1 MAKTAAKLSFLLMAA
16 LLTASTPVLSEET
29 TLLTYPAS
37 FFAGAQLA
45 TAYDM
50 VGRLPGFVYIS
61 GNNNRGYS
69 GTAGNVLVDGHRP
82 TAKTDDLTTILQRI
96 PVNQVDHI
104 DVIRGGAPGIDMQGQ
119 PVVANVVRKAEDS
132 TALILT
138 LNNDFYT
145 SGHDSPYGS
154 VEYIRKT
161 GGASYDLTF
170 SRLGTLSDDFIGD
183 GTESFLTPGQPATVV
198 AARRT
203 GPDRMGWSLNG
214 AATWPLL
221 GGSFG
226 VNLTMRSSAHNETL
240 YYAAPMAATYLD
252 SEKVRAGELGLHWD
266 GDIGPLEV
274 NLVGLERLNRNVSYE
289 PSSDWTGVSLF
300 DSLRDTDETIL
311 RATARYHVSPD
322 LTIESGAEGAYNTLD
337 GHTSDV
343 VNAVPQSIVGAD
355 AQVHEIRSEIFA
367 QGSWTISPDWSLEA
381 GSRAEFSTI
390 TANGVLPR
398 SFAFLKPR
406 LLLSWS
412 PWDGQQFRLRMER
425 VVGQLDFSNF
435 IATANVAF
443 NGIAAGNSNL
453 KPDQRWQ
460 MEGDYEWH
468 FWDKGALTLSILH
481 EDITDLV
488 DYVPLGNGQDGP
500 GNIPKAINNQFDIEF
515 ALPLDKVGLDGGQF
529 KGSLLWRDS
538 ALADPVTGETR
549 PISNVNDRNLL
560 LSYVQDVPGLNSTL
574 NLGAGLPFTRPS
586 YRIAQVTKLRLDLA
600 APYFTASWDYK
611 PKPDLDIL
619 FQARNFMSYVGELEQ
634 DDYAGPRN
642 VSGLSQIDDLN
653 IQTVALFSLQLRK
666 TF

>member
-1 MAKTAAKLSFLLMAA
+1 MAKTAGKLSFLLIMA
-16 LLTASTPVLSEET
+16 LLAASCPVWGEET

-37 FFAGAQLA
+37 FFAGAQLT

-50 VGRLPGFVYIS
+50 VGRLPGFVYNS
-61 GNNNRGYS
+61 GNNNRGYG

-96 PVNQVDHI
+96 PAGEVDHI
-104 DVIRGGAPGIDMQGQ
+104 DVIRGGAPGIDMQNQ

-132 TALILT
+132 TALIFT
-138 LNNDFYT
+138 LNNDFYS
-145 SGHDSPYGS
+145 SGHDEPYGS
-154 VEYIRKT
+154 VEFIRKT

-170 SRLGTLSDDFIGD
+170 SRLGNLSDDFIGD

-203 GPDRMGWSLNG
+203 GPERMGWGLAG
-214 AATWPLL
+214 AAVWPLFA
-221 GGSFG
+221 GSFG

-274 NLVGLERLNRNVSYE
+274 NLVGLERLNRQVSYE
-289 PSSDWTGVSLF
+289 PSSDWTGISLF
-300 DSLRDTDETIL
+300 NSLRDTDESIL

-343 VNAVPQSIVGAD
+343 VNGVPQNIVGAD

-425 VVGQLDFSNF
+425 VIGQLDFSNF

-460 MEGDYEWH
+460 LEGDYEWH

-488 DYVPLGNGQDGP
+488 DYIPLGNGQDGP
-500 GNIPKAINNQFDIEF
+500 GNIPKAINNQFDVEF
-515 ALPLDKVGLDGGQF
+515 DLPLDKLDLDGGQLT
-529 KGSLLWRDS
+529 GSLVWYDS
-538 ALADPVTGETR
+538 ALADPVTGAIR
-549 PISNVNDRNLL
+549 SISNQQDRRVRFG
-560 LSYVQDVPGLNSTL
+560 YVQDMPALDSSF
-574 NLGAGLPFTRPS
+574 NLGIQLPFSRPA
-586 YRIAQVTKLRLDLA
+586 YRIAQVTKLRIDT
-600 APYFTASWDYK
+600 PYFTASWDYK
-611 PKPDLDIL
+611 PEPGLDIL
-619 FQARNFMSYVGELEQ
+619 FQAVNFIPYHGELEQ

-642 VSGLSQIDDLN
+642 ISALSQIDDLN
-653 IQTVALFSLQLRK
+653 IRTLGQFRLQLRK